1 MADTTAN
8 AVLVVNDRTYDILA
22 GPSPADELV
31 LKARA
36 DVLQNLS
43 LEQILTDLERTND
56 LLHVAACGVR
66 GYGTKEQALSAKVA
80 KLQYGLLT
88 SCSDSMAAMIT
99 FKDASESVLTALRRA
114 FRELYNLREDRTII
128 VLARCEQYAKTM
140 AETAGKLAG
149 GFKALADGA
158 ESALEDT
165 LTAQNMSQQEREAAE
180 AAKAKAAADKKVE
193 EENKRVLAEQIVKA
207 QKLYEEAKAEQA
219 KAEDRAL
226 ALEIVGSITGA
237 IGSGVAAFAAIK
249 GAPVLAASSAVGAL
263 AEVASG
269 SKKKR
274 AQAAKM
280 ATETRTEGK
289 SKEDDKGKGKAKE
302 GGKTEGK
309 DGDKGKGK
317 EGGKTEGKDADKGKG
332 KDGDKGKGKE
342 GGKTEGKEGGKDGD
356 KGKGKEGGKA
366 EGKDDKPTG
375 GKDKDGDKGKGKD
388 DKPTGG
394 KDKDDKPTGGKDKDD
409 KPKSDK
415 DKAQADKDKAAVAT
429 GVGKA
434 VTEAGEGIK
443 KAGGSYAEIA
453 KRAAEA
459 KKQALD
465 RLMKLQDQEREALV
479 AIARYA
485 ESMALAAKDADGA
498 KAAVASLQQAISAL
512 KQIVTILE
520 NAKLFWEMMARACE
534 TLGKS
539 ELRQDIEMYMGD
551 KKKERIAEYSRD
563 EFKAQLLLLT
573 ARWVALGVI
582 SAEYQDAI
590 QKIRVKVQ
598 GKINASPTI
607 EEARKIAPDLAKQ
620 LKLDIEKD
628 LAELDKKRDAT
639 KDEHA
644 ALPA

>member
-8 AVLVVNDRTYDILA
+8 AVLVVKDRTYDILA
-22 GPSPADELV
+22 GPSPTDELV

-114 FRELYNLREDRTII
+114 FRELYNLREDRTIL

-165 LTAQNMSQQEREAAE
+165 MTAQNMSQQEREAAE
-180 AAKAKAAADKKVE
+180 ARKAKAEADKRVE

-207 QKLYEEAKAEQA
+207 QQLYEEAKAEQA

-274 AQAAKM
+274 AQAAKI
-280 ATETRTEGK
+280 ATETR
-289 SKEDDKGKGKAKE
+289 
-302 GGKTEGK
+302 
-309 DGDKGKGK
+309 
-317 EGGKTEGKDADKGKG
+317 
-332 KDGDKGKGKE
+332 
-342 GGKTEGKEGGKDGD
+342 
-356 KGKGKEGGKA
+356 A
-366 EGKDDKPTG
+366 EGKDKKKDKDDKPKG
-375 GKDKDGDKGKGKD
+375 DKDKDG
-388 DKPTGG
+388 KPKGG

-409 KPKSDK
+409 KPKGDK
-415 DKAQADKDKAAVAT
+415 GKDDKPKDDKPKDDKPKGDKPKDEKPKDEKPKDEKPKDEKPKDEKPKKKSAEEKAKDDKDKAAIAT

-434 VTEAGEGIK
+434 VTEAGDGIK

-485 ESMALAAKDADGA
+485 ESMALAAKNADGA

-539 ELRQDIEMYMGD
+539 ELRKDIEMYMGD

-628 LAELDKKRDAT
+628 LAELDKKRGAT
-639 KDEHA
+639 KEEHA